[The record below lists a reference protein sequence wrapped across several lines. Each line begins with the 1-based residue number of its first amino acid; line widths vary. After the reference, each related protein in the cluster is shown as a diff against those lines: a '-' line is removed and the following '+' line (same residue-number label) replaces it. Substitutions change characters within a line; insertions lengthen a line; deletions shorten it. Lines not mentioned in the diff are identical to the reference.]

1 MAFILESTFDGAG
14 TIIQDTVLMTDS
26 EAGTTGE
33 AMVITSGRLT
43 KAAATVKPQVIL
55 AQTTTA
61 GTDKATSYVRVRDDQ
76 VFLADYTGTAPVV
89 GVKTYRID
97 STGLLV
103 DGAQNAGGKVEIL
116 SVDTTKT
123 KCRVKFND

>member
-1 MAFILESTFDGAG
+1 MAFILESTLDGAG
-14 TIIQDTVLMTDS
+14 TIIEDSILMTDS
-26 EAGTTGE
+26 EAGTAGE
-33 AMVITSGRLT
+33 AMVITSGKLT
-43 KAAATVKPQVIL
+43 KAAATVKPQAVL

-61 GTDKATSYVRVRDDQ
+61 GTSKATSYIRVRNDQ

-97 STGLLV
+97 TTGLLV
-103 DGAQNAGGKVEIL
+103 DGAQASGGKVEIL